1 MNKSLK
7 KKKKKKK
14 LGLGGGWG
22 GYSETGKGKENV
34 KKFEDALT
42 EVFIFVRQDNL
53 LSMKGTFAG
62 QKGRKEWKFSFKK
75 IKKSIF

>member
-7 KKKKKKK
+7 KKKGK

-22 GYSETGKGKENV
+22 GYSETEKGKENV

-42 EVFIFVRQDNL
+42 EVFIFV
-53 LSMKGTFAG
+53 S
-62 QKGRKEWKFSFKK
+62 
-75 IKKSIF
+75 